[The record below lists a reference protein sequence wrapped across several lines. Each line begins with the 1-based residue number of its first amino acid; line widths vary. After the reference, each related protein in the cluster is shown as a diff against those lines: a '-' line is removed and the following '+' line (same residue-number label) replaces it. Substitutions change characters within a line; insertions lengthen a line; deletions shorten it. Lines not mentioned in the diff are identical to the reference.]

1 MLGLSVIAKA
11 SVGYSGI
18 GSVATRSCRFS
29 IWADHDLA
37 ASIPA
42 TLGFC
47 LDAAEQRSNDSS
59 PGKNIAVGLV
69 FQQNQNCV
77 KGLFQELQSKRIY
90 RVPEAYIL
98 IPWLL

>member
-1 MLGLSVIAKA
+1 MLGLSVIAGA
-11 SVGYSGI
+11 SVGYSAS

-29 IWADHDLA
+29 IWADHDSA

-69 FQQNQNCV
+69 FQQNQNWDRTLRRPLV
-77 KGLFQELQSKRIY
+77 RWRLPLASSPRPII
-90 RVPEAYIL
+90 R
-98 IPWLL
+98 